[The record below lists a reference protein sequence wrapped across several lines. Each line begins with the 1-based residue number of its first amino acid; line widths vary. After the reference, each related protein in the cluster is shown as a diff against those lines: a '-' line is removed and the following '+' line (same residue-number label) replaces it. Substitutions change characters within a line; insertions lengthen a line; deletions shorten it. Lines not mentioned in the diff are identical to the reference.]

1 MVFHMLTEYLH
12 VFELPVKKIILRN
25 IFKIILYKES
35 IFREFTAIFKEVKIL
50 AEKKIHIWQFFR
62 L

>member
-1 MVFHMLTEYLH
+1 MLTEYLH

-50 AEKKIHIWQFFR
+50 AEKKIHI
-62 L
+62 